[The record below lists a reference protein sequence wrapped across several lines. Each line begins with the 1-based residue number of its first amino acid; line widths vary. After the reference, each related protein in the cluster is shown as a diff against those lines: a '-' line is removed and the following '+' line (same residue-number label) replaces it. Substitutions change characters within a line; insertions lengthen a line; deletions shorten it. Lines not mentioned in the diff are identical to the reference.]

1 MYEGYT
7 NIFPTPKGILISDNH
22 CIRHAGYENIDAI
35 PNDVLITG
43 IHCSNRSSFLDILH
57 ILELESFVREAI

>member
-43 IHCSNRSSFLDILH
+43 IPVVTDLAFWIFYTS
-57 ILELESFVREAI
+57 